1 MNLGD
6 VMDEVA
12 AQLGWIPDLR
22 VFAFPPDTI
31 PPPAAWVAYPAAYTY
46 DLTYGRGMDR
56 ITDLGVVVAVGKVS
70 DRSTRDLVSAYADGA
85 GAKSVKAVLQ
95 AGSYTAFDGL
105 RVTEV
110 TFDVLTR
117 GGTDYL
123 GALFTLD
130 IAGKGSA

>member
-12 AQLGWIPDLR
+12 AQLGTIVGLR
-22 VFAFPPDTI
+22 VFAFPPDNLS
-31 PPPAAWVAYPAAYTY
+31 PPAAWIAYPEGYTY
-46 DLTYGRGMDR
+46 DATYGRGMDR
-56 ITDLGVVVAVGKVS
+56 ITDLGVVVVVGKVS
-70 DRSTRDLVSAYADGA
+70 DRSTRDLVSQYADGA
-85 GAKSVKAVLQ
+85 GAKSVKAVLR
-95 AGSYTAFDGL
+95 AGNYTAFDAL

-110 TFDVLTR
+110 TFDVITR

-130 IAGKGSA
+130 IGGKGSA

>member
-6 VMDEVA
+6 VMDQVA
-12 AQLGWIPDLR
+12 TQLGTITGLR
-22 VFAFPPDTI
+22 VFAFPPDSL
-31 PPPAAWVAYPAAYTY
+31 PPPAAWIAYPEAYTF
-46 DLTYGRGMDR
+46 DSTYGRGMDR
-56 ITDLGVVVAVGKVS
+56 ITNLGVVVAVGKVS
-70 DRSTRDLVSAYADGA
+70 DRSTRDLVSQYADGS

-95 AGSYTAFDGL
+95 AGNYTAFDGL

-110 TFDVLTR
+110 TFDVITR